1 MSRVIGRRVL
11 FADVEEITSK
21 NIIKIL
27 TDVKADFEANR
38 NDCERLLQIE
48 AGNMPLTRKKTIR
61 PEINVQTVDNIA
73 SEIATFK
80 VSYHFGNVI
89 NLVSRGLKDS
99 GSTAETEAIALLN
112 EYYSAENVGMKQ
124 RALGRFVEICGIGYT
139 YVNIKPDWEDGD
151 SLFELET
158 LDPRFAF
165 VVRSSI
171 RPDHKILLGVTFRQD
186 KEGNI
191 YYTAFTEK
199 YRFDIAN
206 LNVVATSRNLVGK
219 IPIIEWE
226 RSTDRTGVFEREI
239 PEIDRLNIVLSDV
252 ANDVDQN
259 TQVIWQTCDVAFPHV
274 KDEDGNETDEIQR
287 PQSGEWI
294 VTESTKDGKQPFI
307 KPLTMDYDY
316 AGILNNYTTSR
327 ALILQRCYT
336 PQRNDNSGSSTGSAM
351 DSANGFAAA
360 EQVACAQQLLI
371 ESSKMDEVRV
381 ALAVIKA
388 STARVPDER
397 LLALKPMD
405 VKPNVTRTKLYE
417 MTVKTTALA
426 NMLSH
431 GIHGLVAM
439 RSIAFFEDV
448 NQAWEDS
455 KELIEAYQRK
465 AFGENEEVKPSSV
478 DPINQ
483 ITNSPLI
490 DGTGLE
496 PPVEEDEGE

>member
-27 TDVKADFEANR
+27 NDVMADFQANR
-38 NDCERLLQIE
+38 DDCERLLQIE
-48 AGNMPLTRKKTIR
+48 AGYMPLTRKKTIR

-99 GSTAETEAIALLN
+99 GSASETEAIALLN

-124 RALGRFVEICGIGYT
+124 RALGRFVEICGIGYS

-186 KEGNI
+186 KDGNT
-191 YYTAFTEK
+191 YYTAFTDK
-199 YRFDIAN
+199 FRFDIAN
-206 LNVVATSRNLVGK
+206 LNVVATSKNIVGK

-274 KDEDGNETDEIQR
+274 KDADGNDTDEIER
-287 PQSGEWI
+287 PVSGEWI

-483 ITNSPLI
+483 ITNSPLVDSI
-490 DGTGLE
+490 GKE
-496 PPVEEDEGE
+496 APVEETE

>member
-1 MSRVIGRRVL
+1 MQIGRRNL
-11 FADVEEITSK
+11 FADVQEVTK
-21 NIIKIL
+21 DNIIKIL

-38 NDCERLLQIE
+38 NDCDRLLQIE
-48 AGNMPLTRKKTIR
+48 AGYMPLTREKTIR
-61 PEINVQTVDNIA
+61 PEINVETVDNIA

-80 VSYHFGNVI
+80 VSYHFGNVV

-99 GSTAETEAIALLN
+99 GSSTETEAIALLN

-139 YVNIKPDWEDGD
+139 YVNVKPDWEDGE
-151 SLFELET
+151 SLFELEA

-186 KEGNI
+186 RDGNTF
-191 YYTAFTEK
+191 YTAFTDK
-199 YRFDIAN
+199 FRFDIAN
-206 LNVVATSRNLVGK
+206 LNVVATSINLVGK

-239 PEIDRLNIVLSDV
+239 PEIQRLNIVLSDV
-252 ANDVDQN
+252 ANDIDQN
-259 TQVIWQTCDVAFPHV
+259 TQVLWQTCDISFPHV
-274 KDEDGNETDEIQR
+274 LDENGNETEEIQR
-287 PQSGEWI
+287 PTSGEWI
-294 VTESTKDGKQPFI
+294 ITESTKDGKQPFI

-316 AGILNNYTTSR
+316 DGILSNYITSR

-336 PQRNDNSGSSTGSAM
+336 PQRSDNSGGSTASAM

-371 ESSKMDEVRV
+371 ESAKMDEVRV

-388 STARVPDER
+388 SKARIPDER
-397 LLALKPMD
+397 LLALRAMD

-431 GIHGLVAM
+431 GIHGLHAL
-439 RSIAFFEDV
+439 RAINFFEDV
-448 NQAWEDS
+448 NQTWEDS
-455 KELIEAYQRK
+455 KELIEQYQK
-465 AFGENEEVKPSSV
+465 KTFGEDEAVEGSSV

-490 DGTGLE
+490 DGMSMEKPTDGNNIT
-496 PPVEEDEGE
+496 D

>member
-11 FADVEEITSK
+11 FADVKEITSK

-27 TDVKADFEANR
+27 NDVMADFQANR
-38 NDCERLLQIE
+38 DDCERLLQIE
-48 AGNMPLTRKKTIR
+48 AGNMPLTRKKLIR
-61 PEINVQTVDNIA
+61 PEINIETVDNIA

-80 VSYHFGNVI
+80 ISYHFGNVV

-99 GSTAETEAIALLN
+99 GSASETEAIALLN

-124 RALGRFVEICGIGYT
+124 RSLGRFVEICGIGYT

-186 KEGNI
+186 KEGNT
-191 YYTAFTEK
+191 YYTAFTDK
-199 YRFDIAN
+199 FRFDIAN
-206 LNVVATSRNLVGK
+206 LNVVATSKNIVGK

-239 PEIDRLNIVLSDV
+239 PEMNRVNIMLSDI
-252 ANDVDQN
+252 ANDVDSECQ
-259 TQVIWQTCDVAFPHV
+259 QIWHANDIAFPHK
-274 KDEDGNETDEIQR
+274 KDEDGNDTEEIER

-294 VTESTKDGKQPFI
+294 NTETTKDGKTPFI
-307 KPLTMDYDY
+307 KPLATNYDY
-316 AGILNNYTTSR
+316 AGLLNNYTVAR
-327 ALILQRCYT
+327 CLILERTCT
-336 PQRNDNSGSSTGSAM
+336 PQRNDNSGSSTGIAM

-371 ESSKMDEVRV
+371 ESAKMDEVRV

-397 LLALKPMD
+397 LLALKAMD

-431 GIHGLVAM
+431 GIHGLHAL
-439 RSIAFFEDV
+439 RSVNFFDDV
-448 NQAWEDS
+448 NQTWEDS
-455 KELIEAYQRK
+455 KELIEQYQNK
-465 AFGENEEVKPSSV
+465 AFGVNEEVKPSSV

-483 ITNSPLI
+483 ITNSPLVDSI
-490 DGTGLE
+490 GKE
-496 PPVEEDEGE
+496 APVEETE